1 MEEAEKNNIDNSSI
15 INEGNN
21 TINECGNKYLR
32 LYKMVQIISVV
43 GLVALIFLGI
53 QNISMKKQIGMLK
66 EQIGNMNSNFSY
78 NVDDGRKIYVFDIDK
93 AIEGIGLHETSRK
106 FEKDIYELDKQ
117 VKEAQETIKD
127 IKDESMKNKVLT
139 LSVKP
144 LQMRRDELLDTYAKA
159 TQDAL
164 NKINNALAQ
173 IAAEDN
179 IPTIF
184 MNKSV
189 AVNTNYV
196 IDVTN
201 KVVQIVKGS
210 TAQ

>member
-15 INEGNN
+15 TNEGGN
-21 TINECGNKYLR
+21 TIHECSDKCLR
-32 LYKMVQIISVV
+32 LYKMVWIISVV
-43 GLVALIFLGI
+43 GLVVLIFLGI

-106 FEKDIYELDKQ
+106 FEEDIYELDRQ

-127 IKDESMKNKVLT
+127 IKDEGMKNKVLT

-159 TQDAL
+159 NQDAL

-210 TAQ
+210 AAQ